1 MHFYYGQLVDKV
13 SSFYL
18 FVGSMVAENACQ
30 KCLLLIRVLKQGV
43 QESAQARG
51 AGWSDTIFERGR
63 EGSLVM
69 NK

>member
-43 QESAQARG
+43 QAGVIPFLKGEGWG
-51 AGWSDTIFERGR
+51 AW
-63 EGSLVM
+63 L
-69 NK
+69 